1 MNICIYGAA
10 SKTLDEKY
18 IKAVE
23 NLGYILAKRNHGL
36 IFGGGRNGLMGA
48 AARGVTK
55 GGGKIQG
62 VIPSFFKE
70 ENIEGIYDKCDELI
84 FTETMAQRK
93 AKMEDLA
100 DAFVIV
106 PGGIGTF
113 EELFE
118 VLTLKQ
124 LGRHNKAIVFY
135 DIKDYYVMIE
145 KLLEKGFE
153 ERFIR
158 DDCIGKICN
167 RNVLLELILRD
178 LCQSLDIRTD
188 LEKARIVRLD
198 RLNARLL
205 EHDLGKPDAVRILG
219 MSPRQVALVF
229 AVPLQEGVDGLWGE
243 MIFHVRFLFISVS
256 A

>member
-1 MNICIYGAA
+1 MKICVFGAA
-10 SKTLDEKY
+10 SNEIDPKY
-18 IKAVE
+18 IELVE
-23 NLGYILAKRNHGL
+23 EFGEMMAKRGHSL
-36 IFGGGRNGLMGA
+36 VFGAGANGLMGA

-62 VIPSFFKE
+62 VIPSFFKK

-84 FTETMAQRK
+84 YTETMAQRK

-135 DIKDYYVMIE
+135 DIKDYYVSIE

-158 DDCIGKICN
+158 NDC
-167 RNVLLELILRD
+167 RELYYYTENPTD
-178 LCQSLDIRTD
+178 ALDYIDNYKPSGLT
-188 LEKARIVRLD
+188 V
-198 RLNARLL
+198 
-205 EHDLGKPDAVRILG
+205 HDLK
-219 MSPRQVALVF
+219 
-229 AVPLQEGVDGLWGE
+229 DG
-243 MIFHVRFLFISVS
+243 
-256 A
+256 

>member
-1 MNICIYGAA
+1 MKICVFGAA
-10 SKTLDEKY
+10 SNEIDPEY
-18 IKAVE
+18 IRLVE
-23 NLGYILAKRNHGL
+23 EFGEMMAKRGHSL
-36 IFGGGRNGLMGA
+36 VFGAGAHGLMGA

-70 ENIEGIYDKCDELI
+70 EKIEGIYDKCDEI
-84 FTETMAQRK
+84 IYTETMAQRK

-135 DIKDYYVMIE
+135 DIKDYYVSIE
-145 KLLEKGFE
+145 KLLEKGFD

-158 DDCIGKICN
+158 NDC
-167 RNVLLELILRD
+167 RVLYYYTENPADALDYLDNYKPCEL
-178 LCQSLDIRTD
+178 S
-188 LEKARIVRLD
+188 V
-198 RLNARLL
+198 
-205 EHDLGKPDAVRILG
+205 HDLKNG
-219 MSPRQVALVF
+219 
-229 AVPLQEGVDGLWGE
+229 
-243 MIFHVRFLFISVS
+243 
-256 A
+256 